1 MSMDRQFYEIAEQEA
16 KRELNIATE
25 IYLARKCTSIRYN
38 DLMSDRDGL
47 VTSRSLI
54 SWLDDRK
61 RKPNIID
68 GLITFYIK
76 ENQSHFD
83 NGYWQPAYLPEM
95 MLRIK
100 DLTTRKDVI
109 TSKQKRD
116 EFTRSFSND
125 RWLFEATA
133 ITGLKMLETLYQRN
147 ALITNEAFM
156 WIQQVLQARQLIES
170 QAKRT
175 GRQMKNHDYHIDN
188 VYEEIEEHF
197 TLMQRNLQKR
207 LESSNTKEYEI
218 YNKHR
223 QRISNNI
230 SLIGELVRTETPLLV
245 E

>member
-1 MSMDRQFYEIAEQEA
+1 
-16 KRELNIATE
+16 
-25 IYLARKCTSIRYN
+25 
-38 DLMSDRDGL
+38 
-47 VTSRSLI
+47 
-54 SWLDDRK
+54 DDRK

-133 ITGLKMLETLYQRN
+133 ITGLKMLETLYRRN

-156 WIQQVLQARQLIES
+156 WIQQVLQARQLIDS

-197 TLMQRNLQKR
+197 TLMQRNLQ
-207 LESSNTKEYEI
+207 
-218 YNKHR
+218 
-223 QRISNNI
+223 
-230 SLIGELVRTETPLLV
+230 
-245 E
+245 